1 MSLQCCVAALITV
14 VLTRVLWAVLQTIE
28 ASANRYARH
37 IVPIA
42 SCSIDFYVRVFVRVY
57 KSPVNVKQAM
67 TKLSYVFQV
76 SLSSCM
82 VSAFIRLICSVCA
95 P

>member
-1 MSLQCCVAALITV
+1 M
-14 VLTRVLWAVLQTIE
+14 LQTIE

-76 SLSSCM
+76 RGTHGHAITLSTN
-82 VSAFIRLICSVCA
+82 SAHVVLVLFHCQ
-95 P
+95 